1 MFLEDGRLVTL
12 LGKIVRSRQAGRTGA
27 DDGDFL
33 VPLSQLVGLDDDL
46 GDEAGLF
53 EEVALGDELLD
64 FIDGDGFVDG
74 AAGTGFFALAVTDTT
89 ADCRERVLSLDEL
102 ESLVIAAFL
111 GHLQVTL
118 DGDVRRAGRLTGSG
132 TGLVALFAVL
142 VSVVRGPA
150 IFEPDVIGGIVTE
163 FIGLL
168 GTVFALQLL
177 TETDSAGR
185 AVLDTAAAGDTVVR
199 VDFRGVSGCFHVRGV
214 EQHGGTK
221 GVTDLDVAV
230 ADGED
235 LVLTVNVRDLVDKAV
250 LFGLFQD
257 AVNFF
262 FGDVVGTGGLG
273 LAAVVCEVAHGNT
286 PVVRV
291 VGAADAALCALKTA
305 GAGADA
311 VMAVVLLD
319 PVGDVLD
326 VDGLVLGLDGLL
338 DGDDVHTGAGAA
350 LGDHLSQ
357 THGPETGERK
367 VSGQFEH
374 FGEFRMIFIP
384 LGMLVQDLSTAGNV
398 VLDGVLLDMLGVLPV
413 PLDDAVVAH
422 LFQFV
427 VEIILIETGQS
438 LDLFEGLGLAEA
450 HSEHDGG
457 AVFIDDGFQT
467 IVVRCTTVEFLE
479 HTVGRDVSRL
489 HEVGSRIVGT
499 IVTKLMFSVVSDS
512 AAKGFLRSKE
522 IFLGLQVCHIRSP
535 FPYSSSPSTYA
546 ARILVTGLRSTSMK
560 VAGLPTFR
568 NSILS

>member
-1 MFLEDGRLVTL
+1 MFLEDGGFVAL
-12 LGKIVRSRQAGRTGA
+12 LSEIVGSGQTGRAGA
-27 DDGDFL
+27 DDGNFL
-33 VPLSQLVGLDDDL
+33 VPLGQLVGLDDDL

-118 DGDVRRAGRLTGSG
+118 NGDVRRAGRLTGSG
-132 TGLVALFAVL
+132 TGLVALFAVG
-142 VSVVRGPA
+142 VSVVGVPA
-150 IFEPDVIGGIVTE
+150 VLEPDVLCGILTE
-163 FIGLL
+163 VIGLF
-168 GTVFALQLL
+168 GAVFALQFLA
-177 TETDSAGR
+177 ETDSAGR
-185 AVLDTAAAGDTVVR
+185 AVLDAAAAGDAVVR
-199 VDFRGVSGCFHVRGV
+199 VDLRGVSGRFHVRGV
-214 EQHGGTK
+214 EQHRGTK

-230 ADGED
+230 ADSED

-250 LFGLFQD
+250 LLSLLED
-257 AVNFF
+257 AVYFF
-262 FGDVVGTGGLG
+262 FGDVMGTGGLG

-311 VMAVVLLD
+311 VLTVVLLD

-326 VDGLVLGLDGLL
+326 IDGLVLGLDGLL
-338 DGDDVHTGAGAA
+338 DGDDVHAGACAA

-357 THGPETGERK
+357 TDRAEAFERK
-367 VSGQFEH
+367 VGGQFEH
-374 FGEFRMIFIP
+374 LGEFRMIFIP
-384 LGMLVQDLSTAGNV
+384 LGMLVQDLSTAGNE

-413 PLDDAVVAH
+413 PLDDAVVAE
-422 LFQFV
+422 LFEFV
-427 VEIILIETGQS
+427 VEVVFIEAGLG
-438 LDLFEGLGLAEA
+438 LDLFESLRFPKFHG
-450 HSEHDGG
+450 EHDLG

-467 IVVRCTTVEFLE
+467 IVVRCATVEFLE

-489 HEVGSRIVGT
+489 HEVRSRIVGT
-499 IVTKLMFSVVSDS
+499 IVTKLMFGIVSDS